1 MAAVSISAN
10 MDERDAKRVRMI
22 AEKEHRSVSNFIA
35 NAVTVFSELPK
46 DLRDSL
52 LELRVDE
59 DPMAFQRVA
68 RDMSALVAR
77 AKFDMAFQRLADQK
91 RPNISHRPDRA
102 QACPDRAIHRAPSS
116 PRARRRCRRRP

>member
-35 NAVTVFSELPK
+35 NAVAVFSELPK

-91 RPNISHRPDRA
+91 RLPELGDDA
-102 QACPDRAIHRAPSS
+102 TDLEMLDQASRL
-116 PRARRRCRRRP
+116 CRES